1 MPGPPGTPKNLLL
14 NDRANFYLIV
24 NLTHRSIG
32 ELNSIIYYDYQK
44 YFPKPNK
51 YAIIHEIK
59 FFDTVAQFFGPT
71 SITQFLISEVFCF
84 FFNFSK
90 KYCYILFNIA
100 CIQQKNRLAKY
111 CVTEQEQYL
120 NQRFVRV

>member
-14 NDRANFYLIV
+14 YDRANFYLIV
-24 NLTHRSIG
+24 DLTHRSIE

-71 SITQFLISEVFCF
+71 SVTQFLILEVFF
-84 FFNFSK
+84 FFLISQKSIATFYLILLAYSK
-90 KYCYILFNIA
+90 KIVLQNIVS
-100 CIQQKNRLAKY
+100 QNKKNI
-111 CVTEQEQYL
+111 
-120 NQRFVRV
+120 